1 MQFADL
7 PLVASPISVVDQQV
21 IEEGIQHC
29 AADLKL
35 SDIQLI
41 RQSMNAVYK
50 VTTSRGPNIMRVSRP
65 TDTTSPAI
73 VFANYLRRNGFEVP
87 APISQVPFRHDEIEI
102 TLWEFI
108 EPHSE
113 QFVNWSTIGSFVQRL
128 HDINPEEVAKFYPLP
143 KAASFPW
150 WNFDLL
156 LSELGPTL
164 NSNDCDILLE
174 RWERLRPYFKTAQD
188 IEVEPVGDRPV
199 LCHGDIHP
207 GNVIVSR
214 TTGQPILLDWDL
226 LSVAPREWDH
236 AALLTWA
243 TRWGGQ
249 ASTYADFALG
259 YGSDFSSNDLAQA
272 LAELRLLSA
281 TLMRWRASLSTPS
294 ARVEAENRMKWWRQD
309 PAAPMWQAV

>member
-1 MQFADL
+1 MQFAEL

-21 IEEGIQHC
+21 IEEGIQQC
-29 AADLKL
+29 ATDLQL
-35 SDIQLI
+35 CDISLI
-41 RQSMNAVYK
+41 RQSMNAVYQA
-50 VTTSRGPNIMRVSRP
+50 TSANGPLIMRVSRP
-65 TDTTSPAI
+65 TTSTQPAI
-73 VFANYLRRNGFEVP
+73 EFADYLRRQGFEVP
-87 APISQVPFRHDEIEI
+87 APISQEPFRHDEIEI

-113 QFVNWSTIGSFVQRL
+113 HIVNWSTIGSFVRRL
-128 HDINPEEVAKFYPLP
+128 HDIDPQDVAKFYPLP

-150 WNFDLL
+150 WNFDVL

-174 RWERLRPYFKTAQD
+174 RWERLRPFFRAAQD
-188 IEVEPVGDRPV
+188 ITVESVGDRPV

-207 GNVIVSR
+207 GNVIVNR
-214 TTGQPILLDWDL
+214 DTGRPILLDWDL

-249 ASTYADFALG
+249 ASTYADFAHG
-259 YGSDFSSNDLAQA
+259 YGLDFSGNELAQA
-272 LAELRLLSA
+272 LAELRILSA

-294 ARVEAENRMKWWRQD
+294 AKVEAENRMKWWRQD